1 MNIKCIKPRGTT
13 SILTNLSSGV
23 HLNPCGEIYLKRNN
37 INDILSVQPMTGP
50 VGKIFTMKYKYTPKS
65 KYNFS
70 RAKWYEADREMV
82 KTKSAY
88 VKFST
93 EQFSWCVA
101 QFGPAPDYPDAW
113 SRWYMINDRYRF
125 RDEKD
130 YIWFMLRWS

>member
-1 MNIKCIKPRGTT
+1 VNKELLEDAILIYRMNVDIGFFYAPYIPKMKKP
-13 SILTNLSSGV
+13 
-23 HLNPCGEIYLKRNN
+23 
-37 INDILSVQPMTGP
+37 
-50 VGKIFTMKYKYTPKS
+50 

-70 RAKWYEADREMV
+70 RTKWFEADREMV

-101 QFGPAPDYPDAW
+101 QFGPQPNYPDAW
-113 SRWYMINDRYRF
+113 SRWYMINDRFRF

-130 YIWFMLRWS
+130 YIWFLLRWS

>member
-1 MNIKCIKPRGTT
+1 MIVSSQK
-13 SILTNLSSGV
+13 ILIPIIRKILPVNLAQ
-23 HLNPCGEIYLKRNN
+23 E
-37 INDILSVQPMTGP
+37 ILSVQPMTGP
-50 VGKIFTMKYKYTPKS
+50 SKIFTLRANYNRKP

-88 VKFST
+88 VKYST

-101 QFGPAPDYPDAW
+101 QFGPQPNYPDAW
-113 SRWYMINDRYRF
+113 SRWYMINDRFRF

-130 YIWFMLRWS
+130 YIWFMLRWA